1 MDAGEVSNVN
11 SELPIFGCNQAIAVG
26 HVEAQ
31 TRVDFSI
38 AAIGEKEM
46 AAGV

>member
-11 SELPIFGCNQAIAVG
+11 SELPIFGCNQAIAV
-26 HVEAQ
+26 
-31 TRVDFSI
+31 
-38 AAIGEKEM
+38 IGDKEM